1 MYVKKISI
9 NIRFCS
15 TEFSY
20 QPFINYIKTRLKE
33 LCLGLHHFALGLHH
47 YALGGG
53 QVYCLSVKIIKLGVT
68 KRKHSGLNLRK
79 GNLNH
84 DKVIV
89 FNKIHIPS
97 ISHIVEP
104 IFYEDFVQWF
114 LGRNNQIRREWALL
128 GHGNADTIKWWTSLH
143 F

>member
-1 MYVKKISI
+1 MANQFFQQSLLNSREFTFTTILQHLILFSLMYVKKISI

-84 DKVIV
+84 DKVIA

-104 IFYEDFVQWF
+104 IFYEDFVQ
-114 LGRNNQIRREWALL
+114 
-128 GHGNADTIKWWTSLH
+128 
-143 F
+143 